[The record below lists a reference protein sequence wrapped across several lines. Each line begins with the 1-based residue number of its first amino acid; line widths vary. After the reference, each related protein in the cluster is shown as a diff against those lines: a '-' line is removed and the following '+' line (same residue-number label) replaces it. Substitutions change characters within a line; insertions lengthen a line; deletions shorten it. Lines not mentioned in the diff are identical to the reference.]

1 MKALSHS
8 RSVAGWLAA
17 ATGIAAGAYTTYV
30 GVTWCKYGDAPVP
43 SNPEE
48 QDEILERFM
57 PRYEAVEPHY
67 VRVAAPA
74 ALTLSTARGMDV
86 LRAYVV
92 RAIFKARELLLGAT
106 PDDRLR
112 PSGLLAQVQSLGWG
126 VLAEI
131 PGRELIVGAV
141 TRPWE
146 ANVTFRAVPPD
157 EFATFREP
165 DYVKI
170 VWTLRA
176 DPIDATHSIFRT
188 ETRVMTTDSTARAKF
203 RWYWACL
210 SPGIILIRWTAL
222 RSLRRRAEHCARE

>member
-1 MKALSHS
+1 
-8 RSVAGWLAA
+8 
-17 ATGIAAGAYTTYV
+17 
-30 GVTWCKYGDAPVP
+30 
-43 SNPEE
+43 
-48 QDEILERFM
+48 M

-92 RAIFKARELLLGAT
+92 RAIFKDASCSWA
-106 PDDRLR
+106 PRLTTAYGR
-112 PSGLLAQVQSLGWG
+112 VAQVQSLGWG

>member
-1 MKALSHS
+1 M
-8 RSVAGWLAA
+8 
-17 ATGIAAGAYTTYV
+17 
-30 GVTWCKYGDAPVP
+30 
-43 SNPEE
+43 
-48 QDEILERFM
+48 
-57 PRYEAVEPHY
+57 
-67 VRVAAPA
+67 
-74 ALTLSTARGMDV
+74 
-86 LRAYVV
+86 
-92 RAIFKARELLLGAT
+92 
-106 PDDRLR
+106 
-112 PSGLLAQVQSLGWG
+112 
-126 VLAEI
+126 LAEI

-157 EFATFREP
+157 GFATFREP

>member
-1 MKALSHS
+1 M
-8 RSVAGWLAA
+8 
-17 ATGIAAGAYTTYV
+17 
-30 GVTWCKYGDAPVP
+30 
-43 SNPEE
+43 
-48 QDEILERFM
+48 
-57 PRYEAVEPHY
+57 
-67 VRVAAPA
+67 
-74 ALTLSTARGMDV
+74 
-86 LRAYVV
+86 
-92 RAIFKARELLLGAT
+92 
-106 PDDRLR
+106 
-112 PSGLLAQVQSLGWG
+112 G

-222 RSLRRRAEHCARE
+222 RSLRRRAERGGDGGCQVHSGEAPPLR